1 MAMSDTHKLWLT
13 MSQFPP
19 LVHIT
24 NANIQCAYYFVLN
37 FVLGTR

>member
-1 MAMSDTHKLWLT
+1 MSLAMSDDQKLWLT

-24 NANIQCAYYFVLN
+24 NANS
-37 FVLGTR
+37 